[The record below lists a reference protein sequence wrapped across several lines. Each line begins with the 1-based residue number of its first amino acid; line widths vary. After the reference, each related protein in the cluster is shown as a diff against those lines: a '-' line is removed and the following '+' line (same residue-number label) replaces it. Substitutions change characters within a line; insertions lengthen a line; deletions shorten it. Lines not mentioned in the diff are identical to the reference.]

1 MNVKRGIVSVSW
13 DDHRELF
20 KDLSQTRNQGQ
31 FVFVSPLRLHSIDLE
46 VCDGF
51 HQQLRGGGMRVR
63 SNCSKP
69 LHPRK
74 TKPLS
79 LDISLDILALAAEQ
93 DINKW
98 HWRFFRTALFHFAS
112 SRSHHGRGRNP
123 QETPERKGTIRRSA
137 RYLVLEFNRGLE
149 YLLHCWRRNHGCKCL
164 DNVLVFKEG
173 ATCNQQ

>member
-20 KDLSQTRNQGQ
+20 KDLSQTQNKGQ
-31 FVFVSPLRLHSIDLE
+31 FVFVSPLKLHSIDLE

-63 SNCSKP
+63 SNCSRP

-79 LDISLDILALAAEQ
+79 LDILLDILALAAEQ

-112 SRSHHGRGRNP
+112 GRSHHGRGRNP
-123 QETPERKGTIRRSA
+123 QETQKEREQSVVQLDTWFWSSSEILSICYTAGDATMGVSA
-137 RYLVLEFNRGLE
+137 LIMS
-149 YLLHCWRRNHGCKCL
+149 
-164 DNVLVFKEG
+164 
-173 ATCNQQ
+173 

>member
-20 KDLSQTRNQGQ
+20 KDLSQTQNKGQ
-31 FVFVSPLRLHSIDLE
+31 FVFVSPLKLHSIDLE

-79 LDISLDILALAAEQ
+79 LDILLCKQMALEVFQDGTVSLCFRSLPS
-93 DINKW
+93 
-98 HWRFFRTALFHFAS
+98 WRREKS
-112 SRSHHGRGRNP
+112 PRN
-123 QETPERKGTIRRSA
+123 TERKGTIRRSA
-137 RYLVLEFNRGLE
+137 SIPGSGVQPRS
-149 YLLHCWRRNHGCKCL
+149 
-164 DNVLVFKEG
+164 
-173 ATCNQQ
+173 